1 MLKEKKIK
9 MTTQFKNYATRTEA
23 VRALGGMAKGES
35 ILLTPYNTGAYQQES
50 GSLKACAI
58 RLGMK
63 VELKQALMVI
73 EGEIP
78 VPMLRVT
85 RGGDFEIDQKETRQH
100 LRDEAADLL
109 EQAEL
114 ALQALVDSYSEEQ
127 DGKFSACHPRM
138 GINSSLQQLIKLRK
152 AVQGSKV

>member
-1 MLKEKKIK
+1 
-9 MTTQFKNYATRTEA
+9 MTTQFKNYATRTAA
-23 VRALGGMAKGES
+23 VRALADMAKGES
-35 ILLTPYNTGAYQQES
+35 ILLTPYNPGAYQQES
-50 GSLKACAI
+50 SSLKATS
-58 RLGMK
+58 LKQGFK

-78 VPMLRVT
+78 IPMLRVT
-85 RGGDFEIDQKETRQH
+85 RGGDSSAAVERQTRQH

-138 GINSSLQQLIKLRK
+138 GINSSLQQLIALRK
-152 AVQGSKV
+152 GIKGAKV